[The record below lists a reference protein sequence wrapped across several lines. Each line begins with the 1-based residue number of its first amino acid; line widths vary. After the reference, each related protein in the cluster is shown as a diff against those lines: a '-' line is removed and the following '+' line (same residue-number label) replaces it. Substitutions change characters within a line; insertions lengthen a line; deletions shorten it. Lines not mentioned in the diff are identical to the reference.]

1 MVNFFLSRNRCG
13 FIFFVSHLGERH
25 AVEEDETSADLNG
38 SQEHQV
44 RIPLPDSRPLNRSRI
59 VNRKMYIYIFCEQK
73 KREKKKRGENL
84 LPMEIDRRI
93 HRESFE
99 KRDISGSS
107 GCVQDDPGNR
117 TINYA
122 SRERHR

>member
-59 VNRKMYIYIFCEQK
+59 VNRKMYIYIFASKRKEK
-73 KREKKKRGENL
+73 RKREEKIFFLWKSIDESIERVSRNGTSHRRGACKMI
-84 LPMEIDRRI
+84 PEI
-93 HRESFE
+93 
-99 KRDISGSS
+99 
-107 GCVQDDPGNR
+107 
-117 TINYA
+117 
-122 SRERHR
+122 ER